1 MNFKPALGACPVENH
16 CFFSVWAPK
25 ADSVAV
31 HLVSPKDIFFPL
43 TKGKRG
49 YHFGKIAGVEHGSRY
64 YFLLD
69 KKTER
74 PDPASRSQP
83 EGVHGPSEV
92 VNTLLRLWSDQNWPG
107 PKKRDLILYELHVG
121 TYTANGTLEALI
133 PCLDKLIDLGITAI
147 ELMPV
152 GQFPGSRN
160 WGYDVIYPY
169 AVQNTYGG
177 PESLQRL
184 VDVCH
189 GKGLAVILDAV
200 YNHFGPEG
208 SYLGDFG
215 YYFTDRYHTPWGPAM
230 NFDGPGSD
238 EVKRFYV
245 ENALMWINEF
255 HIDGLRLD
263 AIHAIEDRSAVPFLE
278 ELAEV
283 IHRQAERLGRRIY
296 VFAESDLNDDRV
308 IRPRTLSGF
317 DLDAQWSDD
326 FHHSLQTLVTGEQKG
341 YYRDFGTMEH
351 IAHSFRTG
359 YTYTGQYSPFRQR
372 RHGRTPVLPD
382 ASKFIVF
389 AQNHD
394 QVGNQGRGKR
404 TGATVP
410 FKALKLIAG
419 VVILAPFLPLLF
431 MGEEYGETAP
441 FHFFTD
447 YSDPVLAKA
456 VSKGRENEISLSREE
471 NGVPDPQDAATFF
484 MSHLNHH
491 LAKSEKHSILF
502 KFYRNLILLR
512 KELPAI
518 NESNLQ
524 DQEIITFGKERLLF
538 LRRWY
543 GSSEVC
549 TVFNFSEESVSAGL
563 PLPPAKWLCRLDS
576 ANRRWLGD
584 GNTNPAILDSNGEVS
599 LCLSP
604 WSCIL
609 YEKVNEDGI

>member
-1 MNFKPALGACPVENH
+1 MKYKFALGAYPAENQ
-16 CFFSVWAPK
+16 CFFYVWAPK
-25 ADSVAV
+25 ANSVAV
-31 HLVSPKDIFFPL
+31 HLVSPHDKLFPL

-49 YHFGKIAGVEHGSRY
+49 YYFGKIEGVEHGSKY

-69 KKTER
+69 KKIEC
-74 PDPASRSQP
+74 PDPASRYQP

-92 VNTLLRLWSDQNWPG
+92 VNTFLYKWSDQRWSG
-107 PKKRDLILYELHVG
+107 LKKRDLILYELHVG

-133 PCLDKLIDLGITAI
+133 PCLDRLIDLGITAI

-160 WGYDVIYPY
+160 WGYDVVYPY

-177 PESLQRL
+177 PESLQKL
-184 VDVCH
+184 VDACH
-189 GKGLAVILDAV
+189 GKGLAVVLDTV

-208 SYLGDFG
+208 NYLGNFG
-215 YYFTDRYHTPWGPAM
+215 YYFTKRYHTPWGPAI

-238 EVKRFYV
+238 EVKRFYI

-263 AIHAIEDRSAVPFLE
+263 AIHEIEDRSAIPFLE

-283 IHRQAERLGRRIY
+283 IHRQAKRLGRHIY

-317 DLDAQWSDD
+317 GLDAQWSDD
-326 FHHSLQTLVTGEQKG
+326 FHHSLQTLVTGEQRG
-341 YYRDFGTMEH
+341 YYRDFGMMEH
-351 IAHSFRTG
+351 IARSFRTG
-359 YTYTGQYSPFRQR
+359 YTYTGQYSLFRQR
-372 RHGRTPVLPD
+372 RHGRNPVLPD

-394 QVGNQGRGKR
+394 QVGNQGQSKR

-410 FKALKLIAG
+410 FGALKLIAG
-419 VVILAPFLPLLF
+419 VVILAPFLSLLF

-456 VSKGRENEISLSREE
+456 VFKGRKKEISAKGK

-484 MSHLNHH
+484 ISHLDHR
-491 LAKSEKHSILF
+491 LFRCGKHSILF
-502 KFYRNLILLR
+502 EFYRNLILLR

-524 DQEIITFGKERLLF
+524 DQEIITFEKERMLY

-543 GSSEVC
+543 GSSEVS
-549 TVFNFSEESVSAGL
+549 TVFTFSEKSVAVDL
-563 PLPPAKWLCRLDS
+563 PLPPEKWLCRLDS
-576 ANRRWLGD
+576 ADKRWLGD
-584 GNTNPAILDSNGEVS
+584 GNTTPVILHSNGGVS
-599 LCLSP
+599 LCLPP
-604 WSCIL
+604 WACIL

>member
-1 MNFKPALGACPVENH
+1 MNFKVNLGACPDQNQ
-16 CFFSVWAPK
+16 CFFNVWAPK

-31 HLVSPKDIFFPL
+31 RLISPQERLFPL
-43 TKGKRG
+43 VKGKRG
-49 YHFGKIAGVEHGSRY
+49 YYFGKIAGIEHGSKY

-69 KKTER
+69 NKLKR
-74 PDPASRSQP
+74 PDPASRYQP

-92 VNTLLRLWSDQNWPG
+92 FNTSLYEWSDQHWTG

-121 TYTANGTLEALI
+121 TCTADGTLDALI
-133 PCLDKLIDLGITAI
+133 PFLDRLVYLGITAI

-184 VDVCH
+184 VDACH
-189 GKGLAVILDAV
+189 GKGLAVVLDAV

-208 SYLGDFG
+208 NYLGDFG
-215 YYFTDRYHTPWGPAM
+215 SYFTERYHTPWGPAI

-238 EVKRFYV
+238 EVKRFYI

-255 HIDGLRLD
+255 HVDGLRLD
-263 AIHAIEDRSAVPFLE
+263 AIHTIEDRSAIPFLE
-278 ELAEV
+278 ELAEA
-283 IHRQAERLGRRIY
+283 IHRQAEHQGRRIY
-296 VFAESDLNDDRV
+296 VIAESDLNDDRI
-308 IRPRTLSGF
+308 IRPQTLGGF

-341 YYRDFGTMEH
+341 YYRDFGTLEH
-351 IAHSFRTG
+351 LARSFRTG
-359 YTYTGQYSPFRQR
+359 YTYTGQYSSFRQR

-382 ASKFIVF
+382 AGKFIVF
-389 AQNHD
+389 SQNHD
-394 QVGNQGRGKR
+394 QVGNQGQGKR

-410 FKALKLIAG
+410 FGALKLIAG
-419 VVILAPFLPLLF
+419 VLILAPFLPLLF

-447 YSDPVLAKA
+447 YGDPVLAEA
-456 VSKGRENEISLSREE
+456 VFKGRKKEISAEGE
-471 NGVPDPQDAATFF
+471 NWAPDPQDAATFF
-484 MSHLNHH
+484 MSHLNQR
-491 LAKSEKHSILF
+491 LSGCERNSILF
-502 KFYRNLILLR
+502 EFYRNLILLR
-512 KELPAI
+512 KELPAL

-524 DQEIITFGKERLLF
+524 DQEIITFEKERALY
-538 LRRWY
+538 LRRWF
-543 GSSEVC
+543 GASEIC
-549 TVFNFSEESVSAGL
+549 AVFTFSEKSMAVNL
-563 PLPPAKWLCRLDS
+563 PLPPAKWLCRIDS
-576 ANRRWLGD
+576 ADQRWLGD
-584 GNTNPAILDSNGEVS
+584 GNTVPATLDSSGEAS

-604 WSCIL
+604 WACII
-609 YEKVNEDGI
+609 YEKANEDGI